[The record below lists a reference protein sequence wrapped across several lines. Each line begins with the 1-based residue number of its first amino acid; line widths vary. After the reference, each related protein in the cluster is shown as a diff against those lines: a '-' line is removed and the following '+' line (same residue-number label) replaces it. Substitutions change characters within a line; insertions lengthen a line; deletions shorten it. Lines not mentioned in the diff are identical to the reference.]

1 MMYNA
6 KMLSNPHNRR
16 RFLKSTSLGAATL
29 LSAQTLSKSQD
40 TAPQKIT
47 NSIGVSTYS
56 YWGFRRAEF
65 RPIEKCLDI
74 AAEQG
79 FEGVEILQVQM
90 EDFRP
95 SYLQKIK
102 KHAFLNGL
110 ALMGFST
117 HQDFV
122 DPDPRKRRH
131 NVEQTIFYINQAHEL
146 GIPTIRINTGR
157 WNTSKN
163 FDHLMANRGIEP
175 VLDGCTEKEGYN
187 WVIDSI
193 GKLVGEAEKS
203 GVILGL
209 ENHWG
214 LGLTPEGVLKIVDA
228 INSPWLKVTLD
239 TGNFLEDPYQRLSQL
254 ADKTVLLQ
262 AKTYYGGGRWYT
274 LDLDYNKISDIM
286 HQAGYK
292 GWISLEFE
300 GKENPVTGCKKS
312 LELLRTAF
320 G

>member
-1 MMYNA
+1 MATN
-6 KMLSNPHNRR
+6 LQNRR
-16 RFLKSTSLGAATL
+16 NFLKSESALTGGILGSGSPTSSAANEERPPIN
-29 LSAQTLSKSQD
+29 S
-40 TAPQKIT
+40 

-56 YWGFRRAEF
+56 YWGFRRKEF

-74 AAEQG
+74 AADQG
-79 FEGVEILQVQM
+79 FDGVEILQVQM
-90 EDFRP
+90 EDFTP

-110 ALMGFST
+110 ALMGLST

-122 DPDPRKRRH
+122 DPDAYKRRH
-131 NVEQTIFYINQAHEL
+131 NVEQSIFYIRQAADL

-163 FDHLMANRGIEP
+163 FDHLMENKGIEP
-175 VLDGCTEKEGYN
+175 VLEGHTEKEGYE

-193 GKLVGEAEKS
+193 GKLVGEAEKA

-214 LGLTPEGVLKIVDA
+214 LGLTPEGVLKIINA
-228 INSPWLKVTLD
+228 IKSPWLQVTLD
-239 TGNFLEDPYQRLSQL
+239 TGNFLEDPYERLSML

-262 AKTYYGGGRWYT
+262 AKTYYGGGRSYT
-274 LDLDYNKISDIM
+274 LDLDYKKIAKIM
-286 HQAGYK
+286 H
-292 GWISLEFE
+292 
-300 GKENPVTGCKKS
+300 
-312 LELLRTAF
+312 
-320 G
+320 

>member
-29 LSAQTLSKSQD
+29 LSAQTLSKSKD

-175 VLDGCTEKEGYN
+175 VLDGYTEKEGYN

>member
-1 MMYNA
+1 MYNA

-29 LSAQTLSKSQD
+29 LSAQTLSKSKD

-175 VLDGCTEKEGYN
+175 VLDGYTEKEGYN

-286 HQAGYK
+286 HQSGYK

-312 LELLRTAF
+312 LELLRKAF

>member
-1 MMYNA
+1 MYNA

-29 LSAQTLSKSQD
+29 LSAQTLSKSKD

-175 VLDGCTEKEGYN
+175 VLDGYTEKEGYN

-214 LGLTPEGVLKIVDA
+214 LGLTPEGVLKIVNA

-312 LELLRTAF
+312 LELLRKAF

>member
-1 MMYNA
+1 MYNA
-6 KMLSNPHNRR
+6 KMLSNPQNRR

-56 YWGFRRAEF
+56 YWGFKRAEF

-95 SYLQKIK
+95 SYLQKIN

-131 NVEQTIFYINQAHEL
+131 NVEQ
-146 GIPTIRINTGR
+146 R
-157 WNTSKN
+157 
-163 FDHLMANRGIEP
+163 
-175 VLDGCTEKEGYN
+175 EKRN
-187 WVIDSI
+187 
-193 GKLVGEAEKS
+193 KL
-203 GVILGL
+203 
-209 ENHWG
+209 
-214 LGLTPEGVLKIVDA
+214 
-228 INSPWLKVTLD
+228 
-239 TGNFLEDPYQRLSQL
+239 
-254 ADKTVLLQ
+254 
-262 AKTYYGGGRWYT
+262 
-274 LDLDYNKISDIM
+274 
-286 HQAGYK
+286 
-292 GWISLEFE
+292 
-300 GKENPVTGCKKS
+300 
-312 LELLRTAF
+312 
-320 G
+320 

>member
-29 LSAQTLSKSQD
+29 LSAQTLSKSKD

-175 VLDGCTEKEGYN
+175 VLDGYTEKEGYN

-214 LGLTPEGVLKIVDA
+214 LGLTPEGVLKIVNA

-312 LELLRTAF
+312 LELLRKAF

>member
-1 MMYNA
+1 MYNA

-175 VLDGCTEKEGYN
+175 VLDGYTEKEGYN

-214 LGLTPEGVLKIVDA
+214 LGLTPRE
-228 INSPWLKVTLD
+228 
-239 TGNFLEDPYQRLSQL
+239 FL
-254 ADKTVLLQ
+254 
-262 AKTYYGGGRWYT
+262 
-274 LDLDYNKISDIM
+274 
-286 HQAGYK
+286 
-292 GWISLEFE
+292 
-300 GKENPVTGCKKS
+300 KS
-312 LELLRTAF
+312 LMLSIHL

>member
-1 MMYNA
+1 MATN
-6 KMLSNPHNRR
+6 LQNRR
-16 RFLKSTSLGAATL
+16 NFLKSASVLTGGILGSGSATSLAANEERPTIN
-29 LSAQTLSKSQD
+29 S
-40 TAPQKIT
+40 

-56 YWGFRRAEF
+56 YWGFRRKEF

-74 AAEQG
+74 AADQG
-79 FEGVEILQVQM
+79 FDGVEILQVQM
-90 EDFRP
+90 EDFTP

-110 ALMGFST
+110 ALMGLST

-122 DPDPRKRRH
+122 DPDAYKRRH
-131 NVEQTIFYINQAHEL
+131 NVEQTIFYIRQAADL

-163 FDHLMANRGIEP
+163 FDHLMENKGIEP
-175 VLDGCTEKEGYN
+175 VLEGHTEKEGYE

-193 GKLVGEAEKS
+193 GKLVGEAEKA

-214 LGLTPEGVLKIVDA
+214 LGLTPEGVLKIINA
-228 INSPWLKVTLD
+228 IKSPWLQVTLD
-239 TGNFLEDPYQRLSQL
+239 TGNFLENPYERLSML

-274 LDLDYNKISDIM
+274 LDLNYEKIAKIM
-286 HQAGYK
+286 HKANYR
-292 GWISLEFE
+292 GWVSLEFE
-300 GKENPVTGCKKS
+300 GKEDPVSGCKKS
-312 LELLRTAF
+312 LELLRKAF